1 MPDERAAAAASTVEA
16 AATVQTPSTVAAA
29 GAVEVGGADGTLD
42 SLERGLDELTAAGL
56 DRRPAW
62 RRVGAQV
69 LPPLLAVA
77 LILLVWQVLI
87 WAEIKPRS
95 SFPSPAD
102 VWVSLREQ
110 WGSGTLQRAVW
121 LSLSR
126 ALLGFAIS
134 VAVATPLGLVVAR
147 VRPIRIALQPIL
159 SGLQSLPSVAWVP
172 VGIVWFSLS
181 PATIY
186 FVVLMGAVPSIAV
199 GTVSGVDQV
208 PPIYHRVGRV
218 LGARGLRAA
227 RHIVLPAALPGY
239 LGGLKQGWAFAWRS
253 LMAAELIAQA
263 PRLGTGLGQLL
274 NTGRELYDVPL
285 MFGMII
291 SILLVGVAI
300 DQLLFS
306 PLERVVLR
314 RRGLL
319 AR

>member
-1 MPDERAAAAASTVEA
+1 
-16 AATVQTPSTVAAA
+16 
-29 GAVEVGGADGTLD
+29 
-42 SLERGLDELTAAGL
+42 
-56 DRRPAW
+56 
-62 RRVGAQV
+62 V
-69 LPPLLAVA
+69 LPPVLAVG

-87 WAEIKPRS
+87 WAEVKPRS
-95 SFPSPAD
+95 TFPSPGD
-102 VWVSLREQ
+102 VWASLREQ
-110 WGSGTLQRAVW
+110 WDSGTLQRAVW

-126 ALLGFAIS
+126 AMLGYAIS
-134 VAVATPLGLVVAR
+134 VAIATPLGLVVAR

-172 VGIVWFSLS
+172 IGIVWFALS
-181 PATIY
+181 PATIF
-186 FVVLMGAVPSIAV
+186 FVVLMGAVPSIAI
-199 GTVSGVDQV
+199 GTISGVDQV

-253 LMAAELIAQA
+253 LMAAELITQS

-274 NTGRELYDVPL
+274 ETGRDLYDVPL

-291 SILLVGVAI
+291 CILLVGVAI